1 MIETFAENPA
11 RRWRFFSDTVM
22 GGVSSGRLQFDSDD
36 DRRWA
41 RMTGTVSTAN
51 NGGFIQMQTRFEAPL
66 QAGLNGVRL
75 VARGN
80 DERYFIHLRRAGAA
94 MPTAFYRAGFEVTSG
109 WRETRLPF
117 GLFTAANQRI
127 PATVAGTDIASLAVV
142 AFGKDHD
149 ADICVSEIG
158 FY

>member
-11 RRWRFFSDTVM
+11 RRWRFFSDMVM
-22 GGVSSGRLQFDSDD
+22 GGVSSGRLQFDSDH

-66 QAGLNGVRL
+66 PAGLVGVRL

-80 DERYFIHLRRAGAA
+80 NERYFIHLRRAREA
-94 MPTAFYRAGFEVTSG
+94 MPTAFYRAAFEVTSG

-117 GLFTAANQRI
+117 GLFTPSNQRI